1 MTDFFHKVFELV
13 SKFNDLSDTSYYKII
28 FFLIGSIVFIA
39 SYIIQIM
46 NDKKCNSLLGEAVR
60 SLHHLFI
67 YFIFYGFLA
76 PISILWIML
85 IILIISIFSW
95 TSTNNKCFLTIIE
108 NKLCKIKKNH
118 IFYDLS
124 YHLMVNMDKFVL
136 HHRIKIY
143 SIVFIIVCLRLYD
156 YYVVNKHKKIKVQI
170 HGHSGSRGDFPENT
184 LSAFKH
190 SIENNIEFIE
200 LDLQITKDDEIVIYH
215 DKNINTEI
223 CNGVS
228 RPIKELLLKEIKD
241 YDCGSKKNI
250 NFPNQQTVPGEKIP
264 TFIEF
269 INMVQSQYKNKKIKM
284 NIEIKTE
291 KSLDTDSEVYHFSDT
306 LIKLLHKYNITG
318 DVIVQSFDVRAL
330 KYVKEIDST
339 ITRSYLIEEKLPNI
353 DILINTSKKLGV
365 KIISPDYK
373 LIDKK
378 IVKKLQENGFE
389 VLPWTINDI
398 SALNQN
404 IEHGVDGI
412 ITDYPIQMRDYLQGL
427 L

>member
-1 MTDFFHKVFELV
+1 
-13 SKFNDLSDTSYYKII
+13 
-28 FFLIGSIVFIA
+28 
-39 SYIIQIM
+39 
-46 NDKKCNSLLGEAVR
+46 
-60 SLHHLFI
+60 
-67 YFIFYGFLA
+67 
-76 PISILWIML
+76 
-85 IILIISIFSW
+85 
-95 TSTNNKCFLTIIE
+95 
-108 NKLCKIKKNH
+108 
-118 IFYDLS
+118 
-124 YHLMVNMDKFVL
+124 
-136 HHRIKIY
+136 
-143 SIVFIIVCLRLYD
+143 LRLYD
-156 YYVVNKHKKIKVQI
+156 YYVLNKHKKIKVQI
-170 HGHSGSRGDFPENT
+170 HGHRGSRGDFPENT

-250 NFPNQQTVPGEKIP
+250 NFPNQQTVRGEKIP

-269 INMVQSQYKNKKIKM
+269 INMVQSQYNNKKIKM

-291 KSLDTDSEVYHFSDT
+291 KSLDTDSEVYHFSNT

-398 SALNQN
+398 SALKQN
-404 IEHGVDGI
+404 IEYGVDGI

-427 L
+427 RSM

>member
-1 MTDFFHKVFELV
+1 
-13 SKFNDLSDTSYYKII
+13 
-28 FFLIGSIVFIA
+28 
-39 SYIIQIM
+39 
-46 NDKKCNSLLGEAVR
+46 
-60 SLHHLFI
+60 
-67 YFIFYGFLA
+67 
-76 PISILWIML
+76 
-85 IILIISIFSW
+85 
-95 TSTNNKCFLTIIE
+95 
-108 NKLCKIKKNH
+108 
-118 IFYDLS
+118 
-124 YHLMVNMDKFVL
+124 MVNMDNFML

-143 SIVFIIVCLRLYD
+143 SIVFITICLRLYD
-156 YYVVNKHKKIKVQI
+156 YYVLNKHKKIKVQI
-170 HGHSGSRGDFPENT
+170 HGHRGSRGDFPENT

-250 NFPNQQTVPGEKIP
+250 NFPNQQTVPLEKIP

-291 KSLDTDSEVYHFSDT
+291 KSLDTDSEVYHFSNT

-398 SALNQN
+398 SALKQN
-404 IEHGVDGI
+404 IEYGVDGI
-412 ITDYPIQMRDYLQGL
+412 ITDYPIQTRDYLQGL
-427 L
+427 V

>member
-1 MTDFFHKVFELV
+1 
-13 SKFNDLSDTSYYKII
+13 
-28 FFLIGSIVFIA
+28 
-39 SYIIQIM
+39 
-46 NDKKCNSLLGEAVR
+46 
-60 SLHHLFI
+60 
-67 YFIFYGFLA
+67 
-76 PISILWIML
+76 
-85 IILIISIFSW
+85 
-95 TSTNNKCFLTIIE
+95 
-108 NKLCKIKKNH
+108 
-118 IFYDLS
+118 
-124 YHLMVNMDKFVL
+124 
-136 HHRIKIY
+136 
-143 SIVFIIVCLRLYD
+143 LRLYD
-156 YYVVNKHKKIKVQI
+156 YYIVNKHKKIKVQI
-170 HGHSGSRGDFPENT
+170 HGHRGSRGDFPENT
-184 LSAFKH
+184 LSAFKN

-228 RPIKELLLKEIKD
+228 RPIKELLLKEIKE

-250 NFPNQQTVPGEKIP
+250 NFPNQQTVPREKIP

-291 KSLDTDSEVYHFSDT
+291 KSLDTDSEVYHFSNT

-353 DILINTSKKLGV
+353 DILIDYSKKLGV
-365 KIISPDYK
+365 EIISPDYK

-398 SALNQN
+398 SALKQN
-404 IEHGVDGI
+404 IEYGVDGI

>member
-1 MTDFFHKVFELV
+1 M
-13 SKFNDLSDTSYYKII
+13 
-28 FFLIGSIVFIA
+28 
-39 SYIIQIM
+39 
-46 NDKKCNSLLGEAVR
+46 
-60 SLHHLFI
+60 
-67 YFIFYGFLA
+67 
-76 PISILWIML
+76 
-85 IILIISIFSW
+85 
-95 TSTNNKCFLTIIE
+95 
-108 NKLCKIKKNH
+108 
-118 IFYDLS
+118 
-124 YHLMVNMDKFVL
+124 
-136 HHRIKIY
+136 
-143 SIVFIIVCLRLYD
+143 
-156 YYVVNKHKKIKVQI
+156 
-170 HGHSGSRGDFPENT
+170 
-184 LSAFKH
+184 
-190 SIENNIEFIE
+190 
-200 LDLQITKDDEIVIYH
+200 DLQITKDDEIVIYH